1 MKFELIHIV
10 LKLQTSILLGVRVDF
25 VVFQDD

>member
-10 LKLQTSILLGVRVDF
+10 LKLQTSILLGVHVDF